1 MAGFTL
7 QTRSFGHNAKDLVS
21 HDRKSG
27 KHGIAREVDWLEAVE
42 LMHIIASL
50 SCAGEDDGFEEA
62 GWDAEMPPMEMRMF
76 Q

>member
-1 MAGFTL
+1 MQQLAL

-27 KHGIAREVDWLEAVE
+27 KHGIGREVDWLEAVE

-50 SCAGEDDGFEEA
+50 SCVGEDHGFKEA
-62 GWDAEMPPMEMRMF
+62 G
-76 Q
+76 